1 MGESDDDLVARVA
14 RADHDACRQL
24 VERHLRRVVVFST
37 RVLGSPHEAEDVAQD
52 VFTRVWTHAGSWNPG
67 GARFTTWLFRVALN
81 LCRDRLGRRREV
93 PLDDAIDPPDPG
105 PTPAERF
112 EEADV
117 RRLVT
122 RAVDTLP
129 ERQRTALALCHYQG
143 LSNVEAAEVMDLS
156 VEALE
161 SLLARARRT
170 LRERLRPLAP
180 ELLTGGRRG

>member
-24 VERHLRRVVVFST
+24 VDRHLRRVVGFAT
-37 RVLGSPHEAEDVAQD
+37 RVLGNSQEAEDVAQE
-52 VFTRVWTHAGSWNPG
+52 VFTRVWMHAGSWTPG
-67 GARFTTWLFRVALN
+67 RARFTTWLFRVALN
-81 LCRDRLGRRREV
+81 LCRDRLGRREV
-93 PLDDAIDPPDPG
+93 PLDDAFDPPDPT
-105 PTPAERF
+105 PTAAERF
-112 EEADV
+112 EEADM

-122 RAVDTLP
+122 QAVGALP

-143 LSNVEAAEVMDLS
+143 LSNIEAAEVMELS
-156 VEALE
+156 IEALE

-180 ELLTGGRRG
+180 ELLARGRRG